1 MTVYIRVRDVE
12 LKHEFDVPEGHPFI
26 GRGLFVPVKSDR
38 YPPSHVARPMK
49 AHIKPASA
57 RARQSATS
65 AEAPQVATEK
75 ENRA

>member
-1 MTVYIRVRDVE
+1 MTTFIRVRDVE
-12 LKHEFDVPEGHPFI
+12 LKHEFDVPEQHPFI
-26 GRGLFVPVKSDR
+26 ERGLFVPLDSKR

-49 AHIKPASA
+49 AHIKPASI

-75 ENRA
+75 EN

>member
-1 MTVYIRVRDVE
+1 MTTYIRVRDVE
-12 LKHEFDVPEGHPFI
+12 TRHEFDVPEGHPFI
-26 GRGLFVPVKSDR
+26 ERGLFVPVKGKQ

-49 AHIKPASA
+49 AHLSPASV

-75 ENRA
+75 ENQA

>member
-1 MTVYIRVRDVE
+1 MTTYIRVRDAE

-26 GRGLFVPVKSDR
+26 ERGLYEPVKSDR

-49 AHIKPASA
+49 AHIKPASN

>member
-1 MTVYIRVRDVE
+1 MTTFVRVRDVE
-12 LKHEFDVPEGHPFI
+12 LKHEFDVPEQHPFI
-26 GRGLFVPVKSDR
+26 ARGLFVPVKSDR

-75 ENRA
+75 EN

>member
-1 MTVYIRVRDVE
+1 MTTYVRVRDAE
-12 LKHEFDVPEGHPFI
+12 LKHEFDVPEQHPFI
-26 GRGLFVPVKSDR
+26 ERGLFVPVKSDR

-49 AHIKPASA
+49 AYIKPAPA

-75 ENRA
+75 EN